1 MQPQHPTIAAA
12 LVEQR
17 QADLRRQADHWRLAH
32 SARAHRRPSQ
42 PANRLLLDLV
52 RGLVGGGAAIA
63 GWTAATRRHL
73 RRALAPPKPLS
84 PR

>member
-1 MQPQHPTIAAA
+1 MQPQHPVIATA

-32 SARAHRRPSQ
+32 SARPDRRPSQ
-42 PANRLLLDLV
+42 PANRLLLHLV
-52 RGLVGGGAAIA
+52 GNLVGGAAAIA
-63 GWTAATRRHL
+63 GWTAATRRRL
-73 RRALAPPKPLS
+73 RRALAPPTPLA

>member
-1 MQPQHPTIAAA
+1 MQPQHPVIAAA

-17 QADLRRQADHWRLAH
+17 QTDLRRQADRWRLAH
-32 SARAHRRPSQ
+32 NARADRRPSH
-42 PANRLLLDLV
+42 PTNRLLLDLV

-73 RRALAPPKPLS
+73 RQALAPPKPLS

>member
-1 MQPQHPTIAAA
+1 MQPHHPVIASA

-32 SARAHRRPSQ
+32 TARADRRPSQ
-42 PANRLLLDLV
+42 LVNRLLLDLV
-52 RGLVGGGAAIA
+52 GRLVVGGAAIA
-63 GWTAATRRHL
+63 GWTRPARRRL
-73 RRALAPPKPLS
+73 RRALAPLA

>member
-1 MQPQHPTIAAA
+1 MQPQHPVIAAA

-32 SARAHRRPSQ
+32 SARAGRRPSQ

-52 RGLVGGGAAIA
+52 GGLVGGGAIA
-63 GWTAATRRHL
+63 GWTAATRRGL
-73 RRALAPPKPLS
+73 RRALAPPKPLA

>member
-1 MQPQHPTIAAA
+1 MQPQHQVIAAA

-17 QADLRRQADHWRLAH
+17 QNDLRRQADCWRLAH
-32 SARAHRRPSQ
+32 SARADRRPRQ
-42 PANRLLLDLV
+42 PANRLLLDL

-63 GWTAATRRHL
+63 GWTAATRRRL
-73 RRALAPPKPLS
+73 RQALAPPKPLF

>member
-1 MQPQHPTIAAA
+1 MQPQHQIIAAA

-17 QADLRRQADHWRLAH
+17 QADLRRQADRWRLAH
-32 SARAHRRPSQ
+32 SARADRRPSQ
-42 PANRLLLDLV
+42 PTNRL
-52 RGLVGGGAAIA
+52 LVGGGAAIA

-73 RRALAPPKPLS
+73 RQALAPPKPLS